1 MNLERLDLEKYEQLE
16 LERNNTIADERF
28 QQWMSELNVSQS
40 YVDRGS
46 IIRANE
52 LNNQYD
58 YSVGN
63 RKASIVSNVLNLFR

>member
-16 LERNNTIADERF
+16 MDRATTYADSKF

-63 RKASIVSNVLNLFR
+63 RKVSIVSNVLNLFR